1 MVAFGRAS
9 LALLVVGVVL
19 FPALAAA
26 QYTAIDLGSLPG
38 AANSEP
44 LAVND
49 RGDAAGI
56 SGFDFP
62 TSGDATAVRSNSRVM
77 PSCAGRSGEGG
88 QAALEGVLARD
99 AN

>member
-56 SGFDFP
+56 SG
-62 TSGDATAVRSNSRVM
+62 
-77 PSCAGRSGEGG
+77 AGRSGEGG